1 MPDSPDYYRFA
12 LCPSSKCRLRFPGV
26 AGVLC
31 PLCKT
36 PTQLVCDR
44 ALTPTSKPEHAKQDL
59 QLLLDNVRSV
69 FNVGSIFRTA
79 DGCGIETIYLCGI
92 TPTPEHASMRKTAL
106 GAEKTIAWS
115 QHNNSL
121 DLARDLLQA
130 GKRLWAL
137 EHTETSL
144 PLADL
149 SFEDSSSQ
157 PVLILG
163 NEVTGVDP
171 GLLELCEQSI
181 HIPMRG
187 HKASLNVATAAG
199 IASYS
204 LCKPRVG

>member
-1 MPDSPDYYRFA
+1 MPDSPDYYRFVA
-12 LCPSSKCRLRFPGV
+12 CPSPECRLRFPGV
-26 AGVLC
+26 EGVLC

-44 ALTPTSKPEHAKQDL
+44 TPAPAPEESHTKQGL
-59 QLLLDNVRSV
+59 ELLLDNVRSV

-79 DGCGIETIYLCGI
+79 DGCGIGTIYLGGI

-106 GAEKTIAWS
+106 GAEKTIAWT
-115 QHNNSL
+115 QHNNSVE
-121 DLARDLLQA
+121 LARDLRKQ

-137 EHTETSL
+137 EFTETSL
-144 PLADL
+144 PLTEAAVEHSDK
-149 SFEDSSSQ
+149 DA
-157 PVLILG
+157 VLILG

-171 GLLELCEQSI
+171 GLLELCERSF

-199 IASYS
+199 IAAYC
-204 LCKPRVG
+204 LCKPKLA